1 MLVQN
6 PSSSSKKNFTIKPN
20 QSAQRGANPPKNRAN
35 NRLYIDRHK
44 HENPE
49 ALNNLDSVKQ
59 KHRYKS
65 IPFWLTILL
74 LTKNVSSLICYV
86 TVGLAL
92 TMYGMTVY
100 APQQWTQKYNQLREL
115 QKKERQFT
123 FSDEVIKHQL
133 ALDANQPNS
142 GLVNPDPTQPPIFL
156 PETKV
161 EKIEPVSENK
171 PLPKKI
177 NRIYPIAY

>member
-6 PSSSSKKNFTIKPN
+6 PSSSSKKNVTIKPN
-20 QSAQRGANPPKNRAN
+20 QSTQRANPPKNRAN
-35 NRLYIDRHK
+35 NRRYLNRHK
-44 HENPE
+44 QENLE
-49 ALNNLDSVKQ
+49 TLNNPNSFKQ
-59 KHRYKS
+59 KYSSQS
-65 IPFWLTILL
+65 IPLWLTILL
-74 LTKNVSSLICYV
+74 LTKNVSFLICYV

-100 APQQWTQKYNQLREL
+100 APQQWTQKYNQLQQL

-123 FSDEVIKHQL
+123 FSDEMIKHQL
-133 ALDANQPNS
+133 ALDANQANS

-161 EKIEPVSENK
+161 EKIEPISEHK

-177 NRIYPIAY
+177 NQIYPIAY